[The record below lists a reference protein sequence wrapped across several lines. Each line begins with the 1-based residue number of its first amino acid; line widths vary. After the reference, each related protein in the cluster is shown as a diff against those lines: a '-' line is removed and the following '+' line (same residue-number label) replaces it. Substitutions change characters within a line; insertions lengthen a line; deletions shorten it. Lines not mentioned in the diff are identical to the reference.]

1 MQLGTSRKSGRMRNR
16 LIVAVL
22 IAVAGGAAWRVVT
35 SRPQPA
41 TPAPEPPRLGYA
53 ANGVSPDHATTKS

>member
-1 MQLGTSRKSGRMRNR
+1 MRNR